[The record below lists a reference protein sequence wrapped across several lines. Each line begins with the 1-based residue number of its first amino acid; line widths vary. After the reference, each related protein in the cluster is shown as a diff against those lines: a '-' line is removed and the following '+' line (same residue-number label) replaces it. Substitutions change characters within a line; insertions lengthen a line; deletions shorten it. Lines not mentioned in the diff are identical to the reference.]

1 MKMSTSRAQ
10 VLCEYCCKYIRD
22 EIVRCVSPG
31 KPIKIKLDICPDCM
45 SQFQRYQD
53 LAHVYAV
60 AYCLGKESIPDQVM
74 MRDFAQRS
82 VELIKR
88 IKAEQRDP
96 RDIFEE
102 HKEEL
107 VQLSNQAVEV
117 WNIYT
122 VRYQRAF
129 PLLKCVELV
138 KNTENPFLQYQQ
150 YIHRKIKNAYS

>member
-1 MKMSTSRAQ
+1 MGTSRAQ

-22 EIVRCVSPG
+22 EIVRCVSQD
-31 KPIKIKLDICPDCM
+31 KPITITLDICPDCM

-53 LAHVYAV
+53 LAYAYAA

-82 VELIKR
+82 VELIKW
-88 IKAEQRDP
+88 IKAEKKDP

-107 VQLSNQAVEV
+107 VQLSNQAAEV
-117 WNIYT
+117 WNMYT
-122 VRYQRAF
+122 ARYQRDF
-129 PLLKCVELV
+129 PWLKCVELV
-138 KNTENPFLQYQQ
+138 KNTENPFLQHQQ
-150 YIHRKIKNAYS
+150 YIHRKIKNAYC